1 MFYEVDGKV
10 TSIEFSFENGITAD
24 YDSFLRQ
31 APARVNI
38 EALEDAELLVMSA
51 WRACSG
57 CMSMFPGSDRIG
69 RRVAEFLFMAV
80 SAKNDAF
87 ILDPPEQRYLTLLTT
102 RPKLMQR
109 VPLYLIASY
118 LGVTPEAL
126 SRIRRRLAAGYQDF
140 LIWIKARHMLEAK
153 FAPQNSQSPSEYQCR
168 FVYSYYSWLRQPLG
182 LAALAQDTTQ
192 KGTQVIRGTVL
203 DAVSNSSV
211 TGATVT
217 VIENGKSH

>member
-1 MFYEVDGKV
+1 MPRRFDPTEEQFERLVTAYERFAPFDQQMIDAFKQVHSGVRIAKGERWLSVGERCEHVAFVVSGLLHMFYEVDGKV

-38 EALEDAELLVMSA
+38 EALEDAELLVMSFQGMQ
-51 WRACSG
+51 WLYENVS
-57 CMSMFPGSDRIG
+57 GSDRIG

-80 SAKNDAF
+80 SAKNDSF
-87 ILDPPEQRYLTLLTT
+87 ILDTPEQRYLTLLTT

-126 SRIRRRLAAGYQDF
+126 SRIRRRLAQQG
-140 LIWIKARHMLEAK
+140 
-153 FAPQNSQSPSEYQCR
+153 
-168 FVYSYYSWLRQPLG
+168 
-182 LAALAQDTTQ
+182 
-192 KGTQVIRGTVL
+192 
-203 DAVSNSSV
+203 VSTS
-211 TGATVT
+211 
-217 VIENGKSH
+217 

>member
-1 MFYEVDGKV
+1 MPRRFDPTEEQFERLVTAYERFAPFDQQMIYAFKQVHSGVRIAKGERWLSVGERCEHVAFVVSGLLHMFYEVDGKV

-38 EALEDAELLVMSA
+38 EALEDAELLVMSFQGMQ
-51 WRACSG
+51 WLYENIS
-57 CMSMFPGSDRIG
+57 GSDRIG

-80 SAKNDAF
+80 SAKNDSF
-87 ILDPPEQRYLTLLTT
+87 ILDTPEQRYLTLLTT

-126 SRIRRRLAAGYQDF
+126 SRIRRRLAQQG
-140 LIWIKARHMLEAK
+140 
-153 FAPQNSQSPSEYQCR
+153 
-168 FVYSYYSWLRQPLG
+168 
-182 LAALAQDTTQ
+182 
-192 KGTQVIRGTVL
+192 
-203 DAVSNSSV
+203 VSTS
-211 TGATVT
+211 
-217 VIENGKSH
+217 

>member
-1 MFYEVDGKV
+1 MPRRFEPTEEHVALLIAAYERFTPFDQQMIEAFKQVHSGVRLTKGERWLSVGQRCEHVAFVVSGLLHMFYEVDGKV

-38 EALEDAELLVMSA
+38 EALEDAELLVMSFQGMQ
-51 WRACSG
+51 WLYENV
-57 CMSMFPGSDRIG
+57 PGSDKIG

-80 SAKNDAF
+80 SAKNDSF
-87 ILDPPEQRYLTLLTT
+87 ILDTPEQRYLTLFTT

-126 SRIRRRLAAGYQDF
+126 SRIRRRLAEKDS
-140 LIWIKARHMLEAK
+140 RT
-153 FAPQNSQSPSEYQCR
+153 S
-168 FVYSYYSWLRQPLG
+168 
-182 LAALAQDTTQ
+182 
-192 KGTQVIRGTVL
+192 
-203 DAVSNSSV
+203 
-211 TGATVT
+211 
-217 VIENGKSH
+217 